1 MHLISL
7 TIIVSW
13 VLSSFLLAKRQHRLR
28 GRRNGCF
35 RRLVSLYY
43 HSFSFAFLLA
53 PKCMRCHNFRS
64 TPNFTLLKRI
74 VIDLP
79 TDTTRWH
86 QTFVSSLSLLIFIFV
101 PLLLNLVKIKI
112 KCCSLFTD
120 CSLVLKFIQVYCDW
134 IDWITICGKKSGN
147 TVAMRYTCKNSIIL
161 SFKSCDCLIY
171 DLGDCY
177 FIIKFLRRYVFLWG
191 HLLTHF
197 THFNTFRFKP
207 TRLEL

>member
-1 MHLISL
+1 MHALSQFSKYTQLYTAEENCDWFTHRDNSL
-7 TIIVSW
+7 TSNIVS
-13 VLSSFLLAKRQHRLR
+13 L
-28 GRRNGCF
+28 
-35 RRLVSLYY
+35 
-43 HSFSFAFLLA
+43 
-53 PKCMRCHNFRS
+53 
-64 TPNFTLLKRI
+64 
-74 VIDLP
+74 
-79 TDTTRWH
+79 
-86 QTFVSSLSLLIFIFV
+86 LSLLIFIFV

-134 IDWITICGKKSGN
+134 IDWISILGKKSGN

-197 THFNTFRFKP
+197 AHFNTFRFKP
-207 TRLEL
+207 TGLEL